1 MLCWTKGFELVARVV
16 FYSTIENIVET
27 SKDIGNSLLLKIL
40 DDTAEFYG
48 EKVANFF
55 FPNFQ
60 VAKKVTELFVTIGF
74 RVGLQVVVMCIN
86 KNNLLVRSAELAKFC
101 IEKPVRFFCP
111 HSEVASVIGDTF
123 SLILLTYAREM

>member
-60 VAKKVTELFVTIGF
+60 VAKKVTELLATIGF
-74 RVGLQVVVMCIN
+74 RVGLQVVVMCID